1 MKKVLIATANK
12 GKANEFK
19 NLFAPLG
26 YEVTTLLDY
35 PEMDDIE
42 ETGETFEENAILKA
56 EAASSQFNVLAIADD
71 SGLLIDALNGEPG
84 VYSARYAGKE
94 KNDEENIKKVLRNL
108 QGIPP
113 HKRTGRFHCTL
124 AISIPGKKT
133 FTVTGE
139 CEGRITNEKM
149 GEGGF
154 GYDPIFW
161 IEDESRTLAQ
171 MTGEEKSAISHR
183 GNALKKLKEILPK
196 IVN

>member
-26 YEVTTLLDY
+26 FEVTTLLDY

-94 KNDEENIKKVLRNL
+94 KNDEENIKKVLQNL
-108 QGIPP
+108 QGVPF
-113 HKRTGRFHCTL
+113 HERTARFHCTL
-124 AISIPGKKT
+124 AISIPGKET

-139 CEGRITNEKM
+139 CEGRITNEKI

-161 IEDESRTLAQ
+161 IEDQSRTLAQ
-171 MTGEEKSAISHR
+171 MSGEEKSAISHR
-183 GNALKKLKEILPK
+183 GNALKKLKRMLPK